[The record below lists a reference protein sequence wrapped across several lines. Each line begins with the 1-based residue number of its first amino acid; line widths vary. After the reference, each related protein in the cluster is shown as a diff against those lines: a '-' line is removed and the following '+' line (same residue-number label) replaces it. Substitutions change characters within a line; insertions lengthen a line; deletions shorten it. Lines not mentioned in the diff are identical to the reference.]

1 MSLIFAYSGLL
12 ADRTEKAQRTLKRYG
27 QTLNTTRN
35 IPSLQLCHYNRLN
48 RPTDLQANSKI
59 FIFVT
64 TKNAIS
70 SAKSVRYV
78 FCPLDVSKVVC
89 EPVNKDWGGVAHGGQ
104 NSKRQKQQKR
114 NLDMIS
120 YWIIFGGIMLVSMIV
135 QWRFKSK
142 FKKYSETPLSS
153 GMTGRDVAEKMLHDN
168 GIYDVQII
176 SAQGRLSDHYNPANR
191 TVNLSPEVY
200 SGRSVAAAAVAAH
213 ECGHAVQH
221 AKAYSWL
228 QFRSAMVP
236 IVSVASNLVT
246 WVLMIGVLMM
256 AFSGNPYVLAIGVAA
271 LAITTLFSFVT
282 LPVEFDASRRALAWL
297 DNQGITQSTQE
308 HDGAKDALW
317 WAAMTYVVAALS

>member
-1 MSLIFAYSGLL
+1 MA
-12 ADRTEKAQRTLKRYG
+12 
-27 QTLNTTRN
+27 
-35 IPSLQLCHYNRLN
+35 
-48 RPTDLQANSKI
+48 
-59 FIFVT
+59 
-64 TKNAIS
+64 
-70 SAKSVRYV
+70 
-78 FCPLDVSKVVC
+78 
-89 EPVNKDWGGVAHGGQ
+89 
-104 NSKRQKQQKR
+104 
-114 NLDMIS
+114 S
-120 YWIIFGGIMLVSMIV
+120 YWIIFIGIMLVSMIV

-142 FKKYSETPLSS
+142 FKKYSEMPLSS

-236 IVSVASNLVT
+236 IVSVASNLVQ
-246 WVLMIGVLMM
+246 WVLLIGVIM
-256 AFSGNPYVLAIGVAA
+256 AFSGNIWVLTIGVAL
-271 LAITTLFSFVT
+271 LAITTLFAFVT
-282 LPVEFDASRRALAWL
+282 LPVEFDASKRALAWL
-297 DNQGITQSTQE
+297 DNKGITHSTVE

-317 WAAMTYVVAALS
+317 WAAMTYVVAALSSLVTLLYYASMLSGRRD